1 MFEVTLK
8 NLPDSA
14 SHITELTG
22 ELNYL
27 IAKTTKEVDL
37 GLNSFT
43 AGAVGQMFDAKIK
56 SIEPSQWMNKKED
69 VFALD
74 IKKPVE
80 EIKEIKFYDADG
92 QLLETKSRGYAGS
105 MNSVTLNY
113 AVQGDTFPADGS
125 VHAIIYD
132 NLEKYTLPF
141 SLKDIEIF
149 HIKD

>member
-14 SHITELTG
+14 SHITELSG
-22 ELNYL
+22 ELNYV
-27 IAKTTKEVDL
+27 IAKTTKEIDL

-43 AGAVGQMFDAKIK
+43 AGATGQMFEAKIK

-69 VFALD
+69 ILALD

-132 NLEKYTLPF
+132 NLEKYALPF